1 MKVSDLT
8 NQEKLEEIFEMTNE
22 NNDILIG
29 IRRQQYVANAFRFV
43 SWIVI
48 FASLGGAYYY
58 VKPAVDSFNQNK
70 SKIDDTIKQ
79 FNDLRSQLPET
90 KLLDQV
96 MQGIKN
102 ATGNTSTST
111 NQ

>member
-8 NQEKLEEIFEMTNE
+8 NQEKLEEIFEMTKE
-22 NNDILIG
+22 NHDVLIG
-29 IRRQQYVANAFRFV
+29 IRRQQYVANAFRLLTWV
-43 SWIVI
+43 VV

-58 VKPAVDSFNQNK
+58 VKPVVDSFNQNK

-96 MQGIKN
+96 LQGIKK
-102 ATGNTSTST
+102 ATGNTATTT